1 MSSFTVKGKLH
12 KVFETERKSDKLEI
26 RDFVIKTD
34 EQYPQYIK
42 FQLMNDK
49 TSQVDPFNEGQNIE
63 VSFNLRGRESE
74 GKFFTNLQAW
84 KVVSN

>member
-1 MSSFTVKGKLH
+1 MNFTVKGKLH
-12 KVFETERKSDKLEI
+12 KVFEKERKSDKLEI

-49 TSQVDPFNEGQNIE
+49 TSQVDPFSEGQNIE
-63 VSFNLRGRESE
+63 VSFNLRGRESD

-84 KVVSN
+84 KVVSQ

>member
-1 MSSFTVKGKLH
+1 MNFSVKGKLH
-12 KVFETERKSDKLEI
+12 KVFPTERKSDKLEI

-49 TSQVDPFNEGQNIE
+49 TSQVDGFNEGQNIE
-63 VSFNLRGRESE
+63 VSFNLRGRESD

-84 KVVSN
+84 KVVNQ

>member
-1 MSSFTVKGKLH
+1 MSYSVKGKLH
-12 KVFETERKSDKLEI
+12 KKFETERKSDKLEI

-49 TSQVDPFNEGQNIE
+49 TSQVDGFNEGQNIE
-63 VSFNLRGRESE
+63 VSFNLRGRESD

-84 KVVSN
+84 KVVNQ

>member
-1 MSSFTVKGKLH
+1 MNFTVKGKLH

-49 TSQVDPFNEGQNIE
+49 TSQVDPFSEGQNIE
-63 VSFNLRGRESE
+63 VSFNLRGRESD

-84 KVVSN
+84 KVVSQ

>member
-1 MSSFTVKGKLH
+1 MSFSVKVKLH
-12 KVFETERKSDKLEI
+12 KIFPTEKKSDKLEI
-26 RDFVIKTD
+26 RDFVIKTE

-49 TSQVDPFNEGQNIE
+49 TTQVDGFNEGQNIE
-63 VSFNLRGRESE
+63 VHFNLRGREND
-74 GKFFTNLQAW
+74 GKFYTNLQAW

>member
-1 MSSFTVKGKLH
+1 MNFSVKGKLH
-12 KVFETERKSDKLEI
+12 KIFPTEKKSDKLEI
-26 RDFVIKTD
+26 RDFVIKTE

-49 TSQVDPFNEGQNIE
+49 TSQVDEFSEGQNIE
-63 VSFNLRGRESE
+63 VSFNLRGREND
-74 GKFFTNLQAW
+74 GKFYTNLQAW